1 MKVLVSDFDDTLFT
15 KDYIKNIK
23 KINEFVNNGNMF
35 IIATGRNLNQLLK
48 DIEGRN
54 INFSYL
60 ICNDGGT
67 IFDKDLNLVSRID
80 IDPQIAEYLLEEL
93 NNDNNISKVLV
104 DNGFHYFEHTDVL
117 NNALIGRYIDKDKAQ
132 TRIDELMSKYDN
144 INAYLSHN
152 WINIGNKKISKGNA
166 IKYLEELL
174 NLNKNHIYTVGDNIN
189 DISMN
194 EMFNGYYIE
203 NNSQP
208 ELIEVSIGSAKSVK
222 ELIIK
227 IEKMTT

>member
-15 KDYIKNIK
+15 EDYIENIK

-67 IFDKDLNLVSRID
+67 IFDKDLNLISRID
-80 IDPQIAEYLLEEL
+80 IDPQIVEYLLEEL
-93 NNDNNISKVLV
+93 NDDNNVSKALV
-104 DNGFHYFEHTDVL
+104 DNGFHHLEHKDIL
-117 NNALIGRYIDKDKAQ
+117 NNAVIGRYIDKDKAQ
-132 TRIDELMSKYDN
+132 IRIEELMSKHDD
-144 INAYLSHN
+144 ITAYLSHN
-152 WINIGNKKISKGNA
+152 WINIGNKKVSKGNA

-174 NLNKNHIYTVGDNIN
+174 NLNKNNIYTVGDNLN

-194 EMFNGYYIE
+194 EMFKGYYIE

-208 ELIEVSIGSAKSVK
+208 ELIKVSIGSAKSVK
-222 ELIIK
+222 ELITK
-227 IEKMTT
+227 IENN